1 MVVAAVNMAPQ
12 AWIVIAA
19 IVAATVI
26 LCLAT
31 VGRLLEYETEF
42 VRVVGQIKVLRA
54 RYGVAMEAVDEADAA
69 VGEWVVDPI
78 DDEDTPDNEVADVP
92 MQKAA

>member
-1 MVVAAVNMAPQ
+1 MVVAAANMAPE

-19 IVAATVI
+19 IVATTVI

-31 VGRLLEYETEF
+31 VGRLLEYEIEF

-54 RYGVAMEAVDEADAA
+54 RYGVATAVVDEADSAG
-69 VGEWVVDPI
+69 GEWVVDPI
-78 DDEDTPDNEVADVP
+78 DDEDPPENEVVDVP